1 MSRTAA
7 AISVLLVED
16 EVMISN
22 LVADRLSESGFR
34 VHEVV
39 TADEALRLIKSG
51 ANVDVLF
58 TDINLP
64 GGMNGAELAERVREL
79 RPDLPP
85 ADTSTVRPAPPVCR
99 SLRLPPSRTRRFVPL
114 PMTTLSTPAGRPA
127 SSSSSAI
134 FSRESGVFV
143 AGFTTRA
150 FPAAIAGATLCAT
163 RFIGKL
169 NGVMAPMTPIGTRR

>member
-22 LVADRLSESGFR
+22 LVADRLSDSGFR

-39 TADEALRLIKSG
+39 TADEALRFIKSG

-79 RPDLPP
+79 RPEMPIVYVSGRYKISEISPLVP
-85 ADTSTVRPAPPVCR
+85 R
-99 SLRLPPSRTRRFVPL
+99 SL
-114 PMTTLSTPAGRPA
+114 
-127 SSSSSAI
+127 
-134 FSRESGVFV
+134 FV
-143 AGFTTRA
+143 AKPYDPNDICALLTRLTGGRGA
-150 FPAAIAGATLCAT
+150 PA
-163 RFIGKL
+163 
-169 NGVMAPMTPIGTRR
+169 